1 MGEVMGRIATD
12 DSGAREVTGRTRRL
26 ATAGLV
32 GVVLL
37 VSGFAQWAA
46 HATAHSAQRAIST
59 NRLSDGYARAARAVA
74 AEESLERKYRLEP
87 GPEVRARYDAAA
99 AELLAALEQVTRD
112 GSPADQAAVARVRTE
127 HGGYLNAIAAMFA
140 AVDRADTATALQI
153 DDRDVDPSFGLIE
166 RLVEG
171 EAERHHQ
178 QALDALA
185 ELGMLETFISW
196 ATPATLLAGMLLVA
210 LFSSVLRRVQRQLNQ
225 QRERAVHSS
234 LHDELTG
241 LPNRSLLTDR
251 FEQALRTGR
260 RRRTAAGLLLLDL
273 DRFKEVNETFGHQH
287 GDDLLQ
293 QIGPRLSAALRETD
307 TIGRLGGDEFAILLP
322 DVEDAGGAELV
333 AERLRASLTEPFV
346 IAGVELNVE
355 ASIGVAVS
363 GIHGTDAMALMQRA
377 EIAMYLAKKHSV
389 GVCSYSAD
397 LDRGSPGGLALLGQL
412 RRGLDRDEL
421 VLHYQPKINLRSG
434 RVCGVEALVR
444 WQHPERGLIPPDQ
457 FIPLAE
463 HTGLIKPLTHSVLDT
478 ALAQVRSWAAIG
490 LELPV
495 AVNLSARNL
504 VDEHL
509 YDEVAELLAKHG
521 VPAHLLEL
529 EVTETTI
536 MTEPVRAARLL
547 TRLHGLGVRIAI
559 DDFGAGYT
567 SLAQLRALPVTD
579 LKVDRSFV
587 MTMDRDPGNALI
599 VHSVV
604 ELGHNLGLTA
614 IAEGVETQ
622 QSMSALADYGCDSAQ
637 GYRISR
643 PLPADAFLEWHARWD
658 PSNVAEAVTA
668 EAGG

>member
-1 MGEVMGRIATD
+1 MGRIATD